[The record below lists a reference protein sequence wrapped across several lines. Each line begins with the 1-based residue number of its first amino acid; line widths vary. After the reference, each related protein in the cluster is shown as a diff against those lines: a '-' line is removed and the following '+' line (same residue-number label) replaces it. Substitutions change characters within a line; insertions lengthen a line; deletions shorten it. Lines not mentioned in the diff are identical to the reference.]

1 MKIKNK
7 NNLIF
12 GILLMGGTGLS
23 AGWGGRL
30 YLVIICFGVLLVC

>member
-23 AGWGGRL
+23 IGWEEGF
-30 YLVIICFGVLLVC
+30 IW